1 MLTIF
6 TGKYRQ
12 ILANIELG
20 FNDTSTLV
28 GYFVSSPEKRRREIE
43 EIVEEMKERD
53 RGERKMN
60 ESEETEEIKP
70 SPSTFNCSWTAGL
83 AQL

>member
-1 MLTIF
+1 M
-6 TGKYRQ
+6 
-12 ILANIELG
+12 LG
-20 FNDTSTLV
+20 FNNVNPCGSF
-28 GYFVSSPEKRRREIE
+28 FVVSQRKGE

-60 ESEETEEIKP
+60 DSDKTENIP
-70 SPSTFNCSWTAGL
+70 PLPLPAARLAGL